1 MSQIN
6 FTFLISLSIILITY
20 LFKKVSII
28 DQTDGNTLV
37 KIVMNITLPSL
48 IITVF
53 SNIDLSV
60 NLIFLPLICILYGLI
75 SWLLARKIFIKL
87 PRYNKGSL
95 VISLLGFNIGLFAY
109 PFVENIWGTQGLQYI
124 AFFDMG
130 NAVIIFGLTYIVASF
145 YNEQKAEYSIKTIFK
160 KLIRFIPLMSYFLA
174 LILSLT
180 NINISN
186 TIIYS
191 ILEKFATINGPL
203 VLMILGLYLDFSL
216 ERSEIKGIFRVISFK
231 YIFGLLIGISLYY
244 ILPFEKLYRAV
255 ILISLIMPTGMAVIP
270 YSLENNL
277 NLKLSASIVNLTNIM
292 SFTLLWVVFNFLS
305 I

>member
-1 MSQIN
+1 MNQIN
-6 FTFLISLSIILITY
+6 FTFLVSLSIILITY

-28 DQTDGNTLV
+28 DQKDGDSLV

-53 SNIDLSV
+53 SNIELNM
-60 NLIFLPLICILYGLI
+60 NLIFLPLVCILFGIL
-75 SWLLARKIFIKL
+75 SWFLSKKLLKNT

-109 PFVENIWGTQGLQYI
+109 PFVENIWGAEGLQYI

-145 YNEQKAEYSIKTIFK
+145 YGDKQDEYSLKRIFK
-160 KLIRFIPLMSYFLA
+160 KLITFIPLMSYFLA
-174 LILSLT
+174 LGLSLT
-180 NINISN
+180 NINFSN
-186 TIIYS
+186 TLIYS
-191 ILEKFATINGPL
+191 VLEKFAIINGPL

-216 ERSEIKGIFRVISFK
+216 EKSEIKEIFKVISFK
-231 YIFGLLIGISLYY
+231 YVFGLLIGTLLYFT
-244 ILPFEKLYRAV
+244 LPFEKLYRAV

-277 NLKLSASIVNLTNIM
+277 NLKLSASIVNLTNII
-292 SFTLLWVVFNFLS
+292 SFTLLWIIFNFLS

>member
-1 MSQIN
+1 MNQIN

-20 LFKKVSII
+20 LFKKVNII
-28 DQTDGNTLV
+28 KQKDGDSLV

-53 SNIDLSV
+53 SNIDLNI
-60 NLIFLPLICILYGLI
+60 NLIFLPLVCIVFGVL
-75 SWLLARKIFIKL
+75 SWFLAGKL
-87 PRYNKGSL
+87 FDDIPRYNKGSL
-95 VISLLGFNIGLFAY
+95 IISLLGFNIGLFAY
-109 PFVENIWGTQGLQYI
+109 PFVENIWGAQGLQYI

-145 YNEQKAEYSIKTIFK
+145 YAEQQTEFSLRIIFK
-160 KLIRFIPLMSYFLA
+160 KLITFIPLMSYFLA
-174 LILSLT
+174 LALSLT
-180 NINISN
+180 GINFSD

-191 ILEKFATINGPL
+191 ILEKFAAINGPL

-216 ERSEIKGIFRVISFK
+216 EKSEIKEILKVISFK
-231 YIFGLLIGISLYY
+231 YILGLVIGLSLYF
-244 ILPFEKLYRAV
+244 ILPFGKLYRAV

-270 YSLENNL
+270 YSLANNL
-277 NLKLSASIVNLTNIM
+277 NLKLSASIVNLTNII
-292 SFTLLWVVFNFLS
+292 SFILLWFIFNFVA

>member
-1 MSQIN
+1 MNQIN

-28 DQTDGNTLV
+28 DQKDGDSLV

-48 IITVF
+48 IIIVF
-53 SNIDLSV
+53 SNIELNL
-60 NLIFLPLICILYGLI
+60 NLIFLPLICILFGIL
-75 SWLLARKIFIKL
+75 SWLLAGKLLKNL

-95 VISLLGFNIGLFAY
+95 LISLLGFNIGLFAY
-109 PFVENIWGTQGLQYI
+109 PFVENIWGTRGLQYI

-145 YNEQKAEYSIKTIFK
+145 YSDQESEFSLGLIFK
-160 KLIRFIPLMSYFLA
+160 KLITFIPLMSYFLA
-174 LILSLT
+174 LALSLT
-180 NINISN
+180 GINFSN
-186 TIIYS
+186 TIVYS
-191 ILEKFATINGPL
+191 ILDKFAAINGPL

-216 ERSEIKGIFRVISFK
+216 EKSEIKEIFKVVSFK
-231 YIFGLLIGISLYY
+231 YILGLIIGVSLYF
-244 ILPFEKLYRAV
+244 IVPFGKLYRAV

-277 NLKLSASIVNLTNIM
+277 NLKLSASIVNLTNII
-292 SFTLLWVVFNFLS
+292 SFTLLWIVFNFLP